1 MVVAA
6 PVSHAWHVVSP
17 AAEYVPLGHEEGA
30 TAPVPAQ
37 KDPSGHFTHSTAAA
51 LLLNFPAGQL
61 MHTDADVAPTTLEY
75 LPASQVEQ
83 VVVPSE

>member
-1 MVVAA
+1 
-6 PVSHAWHVVSP
+6 
-17 AAEYVPLGHEEGA
+17 
-30 TAPVPAQ
+30 
-37 KDPSGHFTHSTAAA
+37 